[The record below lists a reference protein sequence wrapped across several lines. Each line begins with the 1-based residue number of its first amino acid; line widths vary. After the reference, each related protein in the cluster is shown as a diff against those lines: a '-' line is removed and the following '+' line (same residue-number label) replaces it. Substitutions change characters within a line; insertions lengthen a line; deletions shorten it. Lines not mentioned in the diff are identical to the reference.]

1 MTTEQVAVIGGG
13 TMGSGIAIT
22 TLLGGHPVRVID
34 LDDERVALAEEQI
47 AKFVRRGVQLG
58 KLAEDEATAARDRT
72 TFATS
77 LDAAGGAEIVIEAVF
92 EDTAVK
98 QRLFGALDDICGPD
112 TLFHTNTSTLSVTEI
127 AAGSSI
133 PGRVVGTHY
142 CNPAPLMKLVEIVP
156 GRRSDEEAVKRTV
169 AFIEGLRKTVVRAKD
184 VPGFIVN
191 RLLVP
196 FENDCIRAL
205 EAGRGTVQEIDAA
218 VTMALGYPM
227 GPFTLL
233 DTVGL
238 DIHHAVST
246 SLYEQLH
253 DPRFAPPPLVS
264 QMIGSG
270 DLGRKTGRGFYTYAQ
285 NEIFG
290 A

>member
-1 MTTEQVAVIGGG
+1 MTEQVAVIGGG

-22 TLLGGHPVRVID
+22 NLLGGHPVCLID
-34 LDDERVALAEEQI
+34 LDEDRVALAEQQI
-47 AKFVRRGVQLG
+47 VKFVRRSVELG
-58 KLAEDEATAARDRT
+58 KLSEDQAAAARDRT

-77 LDAAGGAEIVIEAVF
+77 LEAAGGADVVIEAVF

-98 QRLFGALDDICGPD
+98 QKLFGTLDDICGPD

-127 AAGSSI
+127 AAGSAL
-133 PGRVVGTHY
+133 PERVVGTHY

-156 GRRSDEEAVKRTV
+156 GRRSGEDSVKRTV
-169 AFIEGLRKTVVRAKD
+169 AFVEALRKTVVRAKD

-205 EAGRGTVQEIDAA
+205 ESGRGTVEEIDAA
-218 VTMALGYPM
+218 VTLALGYPM

-238 DIHHAVST
+238 DIHHAVSM

-264 QMIGSG
+264 QMIGAG
-270 DLGRKTGRGFYTYAQ
+270 DLGRKAGRGFYTYEQ
-285 NEIFG
+285 NKIFG

>member
-13 TMGSGIAIT
+13 TMGTGIAIT
-22 TLLGGHPVRVID
+22 SLLGGHPVRLID
-34 LDDERVALAEEQI
+34 LDDARVGLAEEQI
-47 AKFVRRGVQLG
+47 AKFLRRTVQLG
-58 KLAEDEATAARDRT
+58 KLDDDQASAARART
-72 TFATS
+72 TLSTALES
-77 LDAAGGAEIVIEAVF
+77 ASGADVVIEAVF
-92 EDTAVK
+92 EDTAIK
-98 QRLFGALDDICGPD
+98 QQLFGSLDDICGPD

-127 AAGSSI
+127 AAGSAV

-156 GRRSDEEAVKRTV
+156 GRRSTEDSVKQTV
-169 AFIEGLRKTVVRAKD
+169 VFIEGLRKTVVRAKD

-205 EAGRGTVQEIDAA
+205 ASGRGTVEEIDAA

-238 DIHHAVST
+238 DIHHAVSM

-253 DPRFAPPPLVS
+253 NPRFAPPPLVS

-270 DLGRKTGRGFYTYAQ
+270 DLGRKAGRGFYTYEQ
-285 NEIFG
+285 NKIFG